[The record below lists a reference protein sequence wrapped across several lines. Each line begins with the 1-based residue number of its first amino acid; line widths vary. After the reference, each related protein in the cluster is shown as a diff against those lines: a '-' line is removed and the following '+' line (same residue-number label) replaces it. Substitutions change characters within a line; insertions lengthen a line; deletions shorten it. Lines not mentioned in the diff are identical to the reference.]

1 MCTPTC
7 SRPEPPTPKYCFC
20 IISLVNEKS
29 GVRRTQLLVA
39 VLCKGPAHKGTARAV
54 SPRPPQLSGCHSPA
68 CGSPTGGCLVE
79 GHGVGVGTKC
89 VSCLHTCISTCKTR
103 RVYIFYLKHILIQ
116 KVASVEVT
124 CASNDLPVSAG
135 VPSTATR
142 RPVFFPGTVH
152 LSKRQTSCKLPHT
165 SHCLI
170 HRRVCVSSVITFLK
184 PNERQVGSLGTVR

>member
-1 MCTPTC
+1 MH

-20 IISLVNEKS
+20 IMSLVNEKS
-29 GVRRTQLLVA
+29 GERRTQLLVA
-39 VLCKGPAHKGTARAV
+39 VLCKGPAHEGTARAV

-135 VPSTATR
+135 VPSTATG
-142 RPVFFPGTVH
+142 RPVGRCPRLTRGVFFQEQCIYLKG
-152 LSKRQTSCKLPHT
+152 RQAVSCRTRHT
-165 SHCLI
+165 A
-170 HRRVCVSSVITFLK
+170 
-184 PNERQVGSLGTVR
+184 